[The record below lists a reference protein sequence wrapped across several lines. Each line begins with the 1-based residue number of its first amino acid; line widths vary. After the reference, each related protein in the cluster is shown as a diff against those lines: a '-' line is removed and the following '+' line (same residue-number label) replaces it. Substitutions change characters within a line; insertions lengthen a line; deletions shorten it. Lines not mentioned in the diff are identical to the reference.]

1 MDLPVS
7 CPSLA
12 RRAFPYPVDGLV
24 FDMDG
29 ILLDTEPLYR
39 AAFTEA
45 AAALGFAVG
54 EDFYSSLLG
63 LSTRERGA
71 LVQAHFGGDFPLEPF
86 LAHYYERKRA
96 AVRRG
101 IPLKRGA
108 TELLHCLRERALPLA
123 LATSATENTTYANLR
138 RCGLLELFDAV
149 VTRDDVEHGKPHPE
163 PFLKAARKLGVP
175 PARCLG
181 VEDSHHGIEALHGA
195 GMMAV
200 MVPDLLLPTEAIRR
214 KCVTIAESLHELRE
228 LLLRP

>member
-54 EDFYSSLLG
+54 EDFYSSLVG

-96 AVRRG
+96 ACTPGDSVEARSDGAAALPAGTRAAVGARDLRDGEHDLRQSAPLRLAGTVRRG
-101 IPLKRGA
+101 G
-108 TELLHCLRERALPLA
+108 
-123 LATSATENTTYANLR
+123 
-138 RCGLLELFDAV
+138 
-149 VTRDDVEHGKPHPE
+149 HP
-163 PFLKAARKLGVP
+163 R
-175 PARCLG
+175 
-181 VEDSHHGIEALHGA
+181 
-195 GMMAV
+195 
-200 MVPDLLLPTEAIRR
+200 
-214 KCVTIAESLHELRE
+214 
-228 LLLRP
+228 